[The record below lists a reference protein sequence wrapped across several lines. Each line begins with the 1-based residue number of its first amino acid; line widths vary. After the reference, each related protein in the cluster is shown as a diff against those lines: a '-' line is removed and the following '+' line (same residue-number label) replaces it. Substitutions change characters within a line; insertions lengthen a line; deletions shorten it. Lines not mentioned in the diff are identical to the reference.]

1 MCLLNLSWD
10 PLEEKLHVNWLDCLL
25 IFSDIQSKPGP
36 GKDLEFELDLD
47 LWWWGWFDYLP
58 DCGVMSAPDV
68 TMSPMSGW
76 RGHGWQQTSAHPSQ
90 QQNTTSINIDWKYC
104 SCVPLSSQPSSSSEC
119 PLKRDMM
126 STLCAIS
133 LRPCQSHLLET
144 IRVQQTKH
152 LRPFFSLQQNRNK
165 LAFCF
170 RSRTYPRHYGTTGG
184 NMQNQKAAVG
194 INFRL

>member
-1 MCLLNLSWD
+1 
-10 PLEEKLHVNWLDCLL
+10 
-25 IFSDIQSKPGP
+25 
-36 GKDLEFELDLD
+36 
-47 LWWWGWFDYLP
+47 
-58 DCGVMSAPDV
+58 MSASDV
-68 TMSPMSGW
+68 RMSQCPGDEDTGDNRHQLIHLSSKTRHQSTLTGNIA
-76 RGHGWQQTSAHPSQ
+76 RVSPS
-90 QQNTTSINIDWKYC
+90 
-104 SCVPLSSQPSSSSEC
+104 LSSQPSSSSEC
-119 PLKRDMM
+119 PLERDMM

-170 RSRTYPRHYGTTGG
+170 RSRTYPRHYSTTGG

>member
-1 MCLLNLSWD
+1 MI
-10 PLEEKLHVNWLDCLL
+10 WL
-25 IFSDIQSKPGP
+25 FAW
-36 GKDLEFELDLD
+36 
-47 LWWWGWFDYLP
+47 LWRDVSP
-58 DCGVMSAPDV
+58 RCHDV
-68 TMSPMSGW
+68 TDVRVTRTRVTTDISSSI
-76 RGHGWQQTSAHPSQ
+76 SAAKHD
-90 QQNTTSINIDWKYC
+90 INQHWLEILLVC
-104 SCVPLSSQPSSSSEC
+104 PPLSSQPSSSSSEC